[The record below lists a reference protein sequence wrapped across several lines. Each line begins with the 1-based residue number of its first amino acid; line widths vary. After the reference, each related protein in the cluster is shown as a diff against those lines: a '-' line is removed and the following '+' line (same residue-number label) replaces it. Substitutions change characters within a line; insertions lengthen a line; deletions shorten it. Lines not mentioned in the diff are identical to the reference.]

1 LTQPHSAPP
10 SEAPSGHTEPGR
22 IDSQALHLQALDA
35 QVRLLPYALAFFA
48 LCLPVFLAVAAFA
61 ANRAWLGLSM
71 GLYALNWTLFYAA
84 SDWRRRTPEA
94 AVDPALRS
102 RIQMTAGALWAIA
115 IAQTAWFS
123 LGAGPV
129 SEILLIL
136 CAGAAAGVIFFT
148 SPCLEA
154 LLVVGPAAAAGP
166 VAALLS
172 RPDTHHTGLIALSGE
187 ALALAFALILNR
199 HLREH
204 FALALEREALMAERG
219 AALDRASA
227 LARSK
232 SDLIATLSHEIR
244 NGLTGVTHVL
254 AGAVGAGPRGGP
266 SREQLRAGL
275 EAVRDLAGVLDAT
288 LDSERA
294 EAGALQVASAPLD
307 LAGLARDLVQAHRP
321 GAAAKGL
328 ELDLRIDDTLA
339 EATGAAIGDAARVRQ
354 ILDQLIGNAVKYTL
368 RGRVE
373 LTLSRAGA
381 ERARLDVVDTGP
393 GLSGA
398 ELEQAFTPFSRVGRT
413 GAGVPGAGLGLS
425 LSRRLAQLMGG
436 SLGVESAPGVGSRF
450 WLDLPWDSSVAAAP
464 PPPCVSEAPGA
475 LRVLTVDD
483 NALSAAMLRAALESL
498 GHRVLHAQDGER
510 ALELLHLGE
519 LDLVLI
525 DARLQT
531 PSAPETARR
540 LRALPAGARLPLIAV
555 IGGDAAEAEAL
566 QTAGADAVLR
576 KPATVAGVA
585 RVIADVRAAT
595 APARAA

>member
-1 LTQPHSAPP
+1 LTPSVSAPIP
-10 SEAPSGHTEPGR
+10 QPQAEPSGP
-22 IDSQALHLQALDA
+22 DALRLQALDA

-48 LCLPVFLAVAAFA
+48 LCLPIFLAVAAFA

-84 SDWRRRTPEA
+84 SDWRRRAPEA
-94 AVDPALRS
+94 ALDPALRS
-102 RIQMTAGALWAIA
+102 RVQMTAGALWAIA

-166 VAALLS
+166 VSALLS
-172 RPDTHHTGLIALSGE
+172 RPDTHHTGMIALSGE

-204 FALALEREALMAERG
+204 FALTLEREALMAERG
-219 AALDRASA
+219 AALDQASA

-232 SDLIATLSHEIR
+232 SDLVATLSHEIR
-244 NGLTGVTHVL
+244 NGLTGVAHVL
-254 AGAVGAGPRGGP
+254 AGAVGVGPRGGP
-266 SREQLRAGL
+266 SREQVRAGL
-275 EAVRDLAGVLDAT
+275 DAVRDLACVLDAT

-294 EAGALQVASAPLD
+294 EAGALQVAAAPLD
-307 LAGLARDLVQAHRP
+307 LATLARDLAQTHRP
-321 GAAAKGL
+321 AAAAKGL
-328 ELDLRIDDTLA
+328 ELDLRLDEMLA
-339 EATGAAIGDAARVRQ
+339 PGSSAPGAAIGDAERVRQ
-354 ILDQLIGNAVKYTL
+354 ILDQMIGNAVKYTL

-373 LTLSRAGA
+373 ITLTLSRPD
-381 ERARLDVVDTGP
+381 RARIDVVDTGP
-393 GLSGA
+393 GLSAA
-398 ELEQAFTPFSRVGRT
+398 ELDQAFTPFGRVGRT

-425 LSRRLAQLMGG
+425 LSRRLAILMGG
-436 SLGVESAPGVGSRF
+436 SLDAESAPGVGSRF
-450 WLDLPWDSSVAAAP
+450 WLDLPWDPSATAAP
-464 PPPCVSEAPGA
+464 TPRLVETPGA
-475 LRVLTVDD
+475 LRVLTVDH
-483 NALSAAMLRAALESL
+483 NTLSAAMLRSALESL

-510 ALELLHLGE
+510 ALELLQLGE

-525 DARLQT
+525 DARLQA

-540 LRALPAGARLPLIAV
+540 LRGCPAGAGLPLIAV
-555 IGGDAAEAEAL
+555 ISGDAAEAEAL
-566 QTAGADAVLR
+566 QTAGADAILR

-585 RVIADVRAAT
+585 RVIADARAAST
-595 APARAA
+595 RPARAA